1 MPIYIGNNNLVGI
14 LYVLIVRL
22 FLLFIQAGGSER
34 DFLRLIIIRVVVSSS
49 YGFFYY
55 NEDLVLPAVLYN
67 ILAAV
72 AYKAPLHRQF
82 RAKRAVF
89 VLFDW
94 YNMCCALKITKY

>member
-1 MPIYIGNNNLVGI
+1 M
-14 LYVLIVRL
+14 LIVRL

-34 DFLRLIIIRVVVSSS
+34 DILRLIIIRVVVSSS

-55 NEDLVLPAVLYN
+55 NEDLALPAVLYN

-72 AYKAPLHRQF
+72 AYKAPLNRQL
-82 RAKRAVF
+82 RAERAVF

-94 YNMCCALKITKY
+94 YKM